1 MRPVAVI
8 VGTYNQGSGN
18 STEDPEGADKVFEH
32 VLEDETMHKDD
43 KEAAIALTTRGA
55 RRFPSQVTR

>member
-8 VGTYNQGSGN
+8 VGTYSQGSGN

-32 VLEDETMHKDD
+32 VLEDETMHK
-43 KEAAIALTTRGA
+43 EAAIAPTTRGA